1 METSKILARIIGPVM
16 IIPAIGIF
24 LNFNTYQGMIGE
36 FSKSPSLCY
45 LGGFMALLM
54 GLVILQFHNKW
65 EAGWP
70 VVITILGWITI
81 IKGVALIIFPGGCL
95 VCDRSHDPNRFFR
108 NILRCRSFSDYQG
121 ILGIEV
127 LKIGIRQANEL
138 QERFQ

>member
-16 IIPAIGIF
+16 VIPAIGIF

-54 GLVILQFHNKW
+54 GLIILQFHNKW

-70 VVITILGWITI
+70 VIITILGWITI
-81 IKGVALIIFPGGCL
+81 IKGVALIIFPGGSWYVTGPTTL
-95 VCDRSHDPNRFFR
+95 IVS
-108 NILRCRSFSDYQG
+108 
-121 ILGIEV
+121 LGISCAV
-127 LKIGIRQANEL
+127 GAFLTIKGYWG
-138 QERFQ
+138 